1 MSETG
6 HLCRCLCYTIC
17 FFLSVPLDDYNEKMV
32 LSVEGVRVS
41 RHKDIHPEDSDDPA
55 DIGLSSEEEADGLE
69 EIPHIRRK
77 YHHTPQPPPPNP
89 EQPPAGGDGP
99 STSTGGETAT
109 IQVPVAALQEV
120 HKILGQIIGG
130 ETPQIPFSEPQ
141 PQQSEGDIPF
151 AVPKPKKGE
160 KSCKLCFRKFWA
172 TETLRRH
179 MKTHTGDQKHT
190 CPNPG
195 CGRKLASKRGLKVHL
210 ETCQKEKT
218 LFCTHKNCNKLF
230 ATQAGL
236 TAHSK
241 THRKLRKDANSCKGC
256 GKAGFT
262 RQKSLDDHYRT
273 CSGNPDRVGPFPCP
287 VPGCRRG
294 EAKPFNRVRNL
305 NVHLK
310 TEHEHDSKHG

>member
-1 MSETG
+1 
-6 HLCRCLCYTIC
+6 
-17 FFLSVPLDDYNEKMV
+17 MV

-55 DIGLSSEEEADGLE
+55 DIGLSSEEEAEDMDE
-69 EIPHIRRK
+69 EPHIRRK
-77 YHHTPQPPPPNP
+77 YHQTAQPLPPEP
-89 EQPPAGGDGP
+89 EQPPAGGPAP
-99 STSTGGETAT
+99 STSTGGDTAT

-120 HKILGQIIGG
+120 HRILGQIIGG
-130 ETPQIPFSEPQ
+130 ENPQVSSADSQ
-141 PQQSEGDIPF
+141 PQQPEGDIPF
-151 AVPKPKKGE
+151 SVPKPKKGD

-172 TETLRRH
+172 TEALKRH
-179 MKTHTGDQKHT
+179 MKTHTGEQKNT

-195 CGRKLASKRGLKVHL
+195 CGRKLASRRSLEVHL
-210 ETCQKEKT
+210 QTCQKEKT
-218 LFCTHKNCNKLF
+218 LFCTHRDCDKLF

-241 THRKLRKDANSCKGC
+241 THRKLGKNANTCKGC
-256 GKAGFT
+256 GKGGFT

-273 CSGNPDRVGPFPCP
+273 CSGNPNRVGPFPCP

-310 TEHEHDSKHG
+310 AEHEHDPKHG